1 MGTRSDLS
9 TTTLEIELI
18 MPKQHNP
25 PPRESNHPQPV
36 STEPVIPLCVP
47 CLSGN
52 EKKYVVEALDTNWVS
67 YVGPHVRKFEE
78 ILAASSGAPF
88 AVAMNSGTSALHIAL
103 IQADVGTGDEVVMPA
118 VTFVAPANAVRY
130 CGARPVF
137 VDVRPD
143 EWQMSADQTRDFLER
158 GCVATRAGVVNKQT
172 GRTVK
177 AILLV
182 HLLGGM
188 GDVDAFAKLAEE
200 FGLFLI
206 EDGAECL
213 GATYNER
220 GMAGPNGNIDP
231 KRRLIATSF
240 NGNKIVTTG
249 GGGALF
255 SHDEDLAKHATHLS
269 TTAKADPIEFYH
281 DELGYNYRLTNV
293 SAALGVGQMEL
304 LADYVNRK
312 RAIAAEYASALRDE
326 SSIVLHHPEPR
337 HCRSTFWMYT
347 LLLDRI
353 ARPVVDALGKHRI
366 VSRPLWRPMFELP
379 SMEGSALWGNL
390 PATQNCCANSIS
402 LPCSVNLSA
411 ADQNRVVKCLKLH
424 LTHNAC

>member
-1 MGTRSDLS
+1 M
-9 TTTLEIELI
+9 
-18 MPKQHNP
+18 
-25 PPRESNHPQPV
+25 SNH
-36 STEPVIPLCVP
+36 SVIPLCVP
-47 CLSGN
+47 YLSGR
-52 EKKYVVEALDTNWVS
+52 EKEYVVEALDTNWVS

-78 ILAASSGAPF
+78 LLVTASGAPF

-103 IQADVGTGDEVVMPA
+103 IQAAVGVNDEVVMTA
-118 VTFVAPANAVRY
+118 VTFVSPANAVRY
-130 CGARPVF
+130 CGAWPVF

-143 EWQMSADQTRDFLER
+143 DWQMSAEQTRDFLTN
-158 GCVATRAGVVNKQT
+158 GCRQTSDGLVNKKT
-172 GRTVK
+172 DRPVK
-177 AILLV
+177 AITLV

-213 GATYNER
+213 GATYKDK
-220 GMAGPNGNIDP
+220 GMAAPNEFIDP

-255 SHDEDLAKHATHLS
+255 SHDQATANHAKHLS
-269 TTAKADPIEFYH
+269 TTAKTDAIEFYH

-293 SAALGVGQMEL
+293 SAALGVGQLEML
-304 LADYVNRK
+304 DDYVARK
-312 RAIAAEYASALRDE
+312 RSIAAAYSSALTN
-326 SSIVLHHPEPR
+326 VTGFVQVHPEPR

-347 LLLDRI
+347 VRLDRP
-353 ARPVVDALGKHRI
+353 ARPVVDVLGTSGI

-379 SMEGSALWGNL
+379 AMLGSSSWGNL
-390 PATQNCCANSIS
+390 PHSTNLCNSAIS
-402 LPCSVNLSA
+402 LPCSVNLSPS
-411 ADQNRVVKCLKLH
+411 DQNSVITCLKR
-424 LTHNAC
+424 AIFPGS